1 LQSILAGGILHFH
14 VNNPTNALMR
24 VALFVTCLIDLMR
37 PSAGFAAVKLLQQ
50 AGCEV
55 VVPEQQTCCGQ
66 PAYNNGDQE
75 NVRTIARQV
84 INTLEEFDHV
94 VIPSGSCGGMLI
106 HHYPTLFDDKSQWQH
121 RARQLAER
129 CHELTQ
135 FLVDVVGVT
144 DFSAQYEGTV
154 AYHDSCSA
162 RRELGVLQQP
172 RILLENVAGL
182 TQVALDE
189 AEACCGF
196 GGTFSIKFP
205 EVSTA
210 IVDRK
215 VADIEQTGADTIVA
229 GDMGCLMNIAGRISR
244 QGKPIKAFHIAEVLA
259 GMTGQPMFEI
269 EPNQKTNK

>member
-1 LQSILAGGILHFH
+1 
-14 VNNPTNALMR
+14 MR

-37 PSAGFAAVKLLQQ
+37 PSAGFATIKLLQQ

-55 VVPEQQTCCGQ
+55 VVPENQTCCGQ

-75 NVRTIARQV
+75 NARGIARQV
-84 INTLEEFDHV
+84 ISMLEQYDHV

-106 HHYPTLFDDKSQWQH
+106 QHYPALFENDLQWKDKAQ
-121 RARQLAER
+121 RLANR
-129 CHELTQ
+129 CYELTQ

-144 DFSAQYEGTV
+144 NFNASYEGKI

-172 RILLENVAGL
+172 RTLLANVEGL
-182 TQVALDE
+182 TQVELGE

-196 GGTFSIKFP
+196 GGTFSVKFP
-205 EVSTA
+205 EVSAA

-259 GMTGQPMFEI
+259 GMTEQPMFEI
-269 EPNQKTNK
+269 EVDQEPGK

>member
-1 LQSILAGGILHFH
+1 
-14 VNNPTNALMR
+14 MR
-24 VALFVTCLIDLMR
+24 VALFVTCLVDLMR

-55 VVPEQQTCCGQ
+55 VVPQTQTCCGQ
-66 PAYNNGDQE
+66 PAYNNGDQD
-75 NVRTIARQV
+75 NARAIARQV
-84 INTLEEFDHV
+84 IRALESFDHV

-106 HHYPTLFDDKSQWQH
+106 HHYPTLFDDELQWQK
-121 RARQLAER
+121 RAQQLAEH

-144 DFSAQYEGTV
+144 DFKARYDGKV

-172 RILLENVAGL
+172 RALLGQVEGL
-182 TQVALDE
+182 THVELEDSEQ
-189 AEACCGF
+189 CCGF

-215 VADIEQTGADTIVA
+215 VADIVQTGADTIVA
-229 GDMGCLMNIAGRISR
+229 GDMGCLMNIAGRLSR
-244 QGKPIKAFHIAEVLA
+244 QGKPVKAFHIAELLA
-259 GMTGQPMFEI
+259 GMTKQPMFEA
-269 EPNQKTNK
+269 EADEETGK

>member
-1 LQSILAGGILHFH
+1 
-14 VNNPTNALMR
+14 MR

-50 AGCEV
+50 AGCDV
-55 VVPEQQTCCGQ
+55 VVPENQTCCGQ

-75 NVRTIARQV
+75 NARAIARQV
-84 INTLEEFDHV
+84 ISMLEPYDQV

-106 HHYPTLFDDKSQWQH
+106 HHYPALFDDDSQWQEG
-121 RARQLAER
+121 AEQLAAR

-135 FLVDVVGVT
+135 FLVDVADVT
-144 DFSAQYEGTV
+144 DFNAQYDGKV

-172 RILLENVAGL
+172 RKLLANVAGL
-182 TQVALDE
+182 TQVELNE

-196 GGTFSIKFP
+196 GGTFSVKFP

-215 VADIEQTGADTIVA
+215 VNDIEQTGVDTIIA

-244 QGKPIKAFHIAEVLA
+244 QGKPVKAFHIAEVLA
-259 GMTGQPMFEI
+259 GMTEQPLFEI
-269 EPNQKTNK
+269 EANQKNNK

>member
-1 LQSILAGGILHFH
+1 
-14 VNNPTNALMR
+14 MR

-55 VVPEQQTCCGQ
+55 VIPEKQTCCGQ

-75 NVRTIARQV
+75 NARAIARQV
-84 INTLEEFDHV
+84 ITILEPYDHV

-106 HHYPTLFDDKSQWQH
+106 HHYPVLFDNDPQWQPKS
-121 RARQLAER
+121 RQLAER
-129 CHELTQ
+129 CYELTQ
-135 FLVDVVGVT
+135 FLVDVVGIT
-144 DFSAQYEGTV
+144 DFSARYEGKV

-172 RILLENVAGL
+172 RKLLANVRGL
-182 TQVALDE
+182 TQVELDE
-189 AEACCGF
+189 ADACCGF
-196 GGTFSIKFP
+196 GGTFSVKFP

-215 VADIEQTGADTIVA
+215 VADITQADAKTIVA
-229 GDMGCLMNIAGRISR
+229 GDMGCLMNIAGRLSR
-244 QGKPIKAFHIAEVLA
+244 QGKPVKAFHIAEILA
-259 GMTGQPMFEI
+259 GMTEQPLFEI
-269 EPNQKTNK
+269 EAGQKTNK

>member
-1 LQSILAGGILHFH
+1 
-14 VNNPTNALMR
+14 MR

-37 PSAGFAAVKLLQQ
+37 PNAGFATVKLLQQ

-55 VVPEQQTCCGQ
+55 IVPEKQTCCGQ

-75 NVRTIARQV
+75 NARAIARQV
-84 INTLEEFDHV
+84 ISMLEPYDHV

-106 HHYPTLFDDKSQWQH
+106 HHYPTLFDEEPRWQQK
-121 RARQLAER
+121 AQQLAEH
-129 CHELTQ
+129 CYELTQ

-144 DFSAQYEGTV
+144 DFNAQYEGRV
-154 AYHDSCSA
+154 VYHDSCSA

-172 RILLENVAGL
+172 RTLLANVRGF
-182 TQVALDE
+182 TQVELDE
-189 AEACCGF
+189 AESCCGF
-196 GGTFSIKFP
+196 GGTFSVKFP

-259 GMTGQPMFEI
+259 GMTGEPMFEI
-269 EPNQKTNK
+269 EAGQKSDK

>member
-1 LQSILAGGILHFH
+1 
-14 VNNPTNALMR
+14 MR

-37 PSAGFAAVKLLQQ
+37 PSAGFAAIRLLQQ

-55 VVPEQQTCCGQ
+55 VVPEKQTCCGQ

-75 NVRTIARQV
+75 NARAIARQV
-84 INTLEEFDHV
+84 ISMLEQYDHV
-94 VIPSGSCGGMLI
+94 VIPSGSCAGMLI
-106 HHYPTLFDDKSQWQH
+106 RHYPALFDSDPQWQQKSQ
-121 RARQLAER
+121 QLAER
-129 CHELTQ
+129 CYELTQ

-144 DFSAQYEGTV
+144 DFNARYQGKV

-162 RRELGVLQQP
+162 RRELGVLRQP
-172 RILLENVAGL
+172 RTLLKNVEGL
-182 TQVALDE
+182 TQVELDE

-196 GGTFSIKFP
+196 GGTFSVKFP

-229 GDMGCLMNIAGRISR
+229 GDMGCLMNIAGRLSR
-244 QGKPIKAFHIAEVLA
+244 QGKPVKAFHIAELLA
-259 GMTGQPMFEI
+259 GMTDQPMFEI
-269 EPNQKTNK
+269 EAGPKTDK

>member
-1 LQSILAGGILHFH
+1 
-14 VNNPTNALMR
+14 MR

-37 PSAGFAAVKLLQQ
+37 PSAGFASVKLLQQ

-55 VVPEQQTCCGQ
+55 VVPDQQTCCGQ
-66 PAYNNGDQE
+66 PAYNNGDRE
-75 NVRTIARQV
+75 NARSIACQV

-106 HHYPTLFDDKSQWQH
+106 HHYPTLFNDEPQWQL

-129 CHELTQ
+129 CYELTQ
-135 FLVDVVGVT
+135 FLVDVAGVT
-144 DFSAQYEGTV
+144 DFGAQYGGAV

-172 RILLENVAGL
+172 RTLLENVTGL
-182 TQVALDE
+182 TRVELDE
-189 AEACCGF
+189 AETCCGF
-196 GGTFSIKFP
+196 GGTFSVKFP

-215 VADIEQTGADTIVA
+215 VADIEKAGADTIVA
-229 GDMGCLMNIAGRISR
+229 GDMGCLMNIAGRQSR
-244 QGKPIKAFHIAEVLA
+244 QGKPVKAFHIAELLA
-259 GMTGQPMFEI
+259 GMTEYPMFEI
-269 EPNQKTNK
+269 GTEKKTGK

>member
-1 LQSILAGGILHFH
+1 
-14 VNNPTNALMR
+14 MR
-24 VALFVTCLIDLMR
+24 VALFVTCLIDLVR

-55 VVPEQQTCCGQ
+55 VIPEKQTCCGQ

-75 NVRTIARQV
+75 SARAIARQV
-84 INTLEEFDHV
+84 INALEDFDHV

-106 HHYPTLFDDKSQWQH
+106 HHYPTLFDDDSQWQH
-121 RARQLAER
+121 RAGQLAAR

-135 FLVDVVGVT
+135 FLVNVLRVT
-144 DFSAQYEGTV
+144 DFGARYDGKV

-172 RILLENVAGL
+172 RALLGNVKGL
-182 TQVALDE
+182 THVELNESEQ
-189 AEACCGF
+189 CCGF

-215 VADIEQTGADTIVA
+215 VADIEQTGVDTIVA
-229 GDMGCLMNIAGRISR
+229 GDMGCLMNIAGRLSR
-244 QGKPIKAFHIAEVLA
+244 QGKPIKAFHIVEVLA
-259 GMTGQPMFEI
+259 GMTEQPMFEV
-269 EPNQKTNK
+269 EANQKNNK